1 MFCFSFSIP
10 GYGICSA
17 IDGYSYHML
26 YEHRNRYDTCPAH
39 EVRGVES
46 EVKLQIFSCLSWVL
60 NVENILSFSR
70 VKIKYG
76 GDACPHRIN
85 IVSLLGFFCS
95 QLFQNVPA
103 LEETAWH
110 VETAFPLTALQCQ
123 KHFSLPVQI
132 AEPFRV
138 LLVGKV

>member
-1 MFCFSFSIP
+1 MGC
-10 GYGICSA
+10 
-17 IDGYSYHML
+17 
-26 YEHRNRYDTCPAH
+26 
-39 EVRGVES
+39 VES
-46 EVKLQIFSCLSWVL
+46 EVKLQIFSCFLWVKG
-60 NVENILSFSR
+60 VENILSFGR
-70 VKIKYG
+70 LKIKYG
-76 GDACPHRIN
+76 GDACPHRIY

-123 KHFSLPVQI
+123 KHFALSVQI
-132 AEPFRV
+132 AEPFRM